1 MTELVSYY
9 DNRYVRA
16 LIQLVPHGIGS
27 AIDVLLNETIEKMR
41 TDRLRAFYTQ
51 LESGKIELTE
61 EIIHNEDFLHC
72 YFSTVR
78 CVLNTSRKEKIEF
91 FGKLFNKSI
100 KASLI
105 YHADDYEYYL
115 KILDELTLVEIQ
127 ILNLL
132 NRLESKTNPVDQLR
146 NHILSANV
154 EIWKEFACEMKSQF
168 NIDDYFLDET
178 LIRIERTG
186 CLYIPRITSNDLRPY
201 AAMTTEIYRKLKE
214 LIVEQ

>member
-16 LIQLVPHGIGS
+16 LIQLVPYGIGS
-27 AIDVLLNETIEKMR
+27 AVDVFIHETIEKMR
-41 TDRLRAFYTQ
+41 IDRLRAFYTQ
-51 LESGKIELTE
+51 LEFGKIELTE
-61 EIIHNEDFLHC
+61 EIIQNEEFLHC
-72 YFSTVR
+72 YFSTIK
-78 CVLNTSRKEKIEF
+78 CVLNTSRKEKIEL

-105 YHADDYEYYL
+105 FDTDNYEYFL
-115 KILDELTLVEIQ
+115 KILDELSLVEIQ

-132 NRLESKTNPVDQLR
+132 DRLESQTNPEDRLR
-146 NHILSANV
+146 NHILRANV
-154 EIWKEFACEMKSQF
+154 EIWKEFRVEMKSQF
-168 NIDDYFLDET
+168 NIEDNLLDET

-214 LIVEQ
+214 LIFE